1 MKFKFYL
8 SSLTFVLATF
18 FMVNAKTNTV
28 TGKVS
33 DGAGSLFGIN
43 VMIQGTTDNVVTDEN
58 GIFTLSSDQALPW
71 NLEFSSLGFA
81 TQTLSVVSTSQLI
94 SITLQAGEELDEVTI
109 TGLRKPEKV
118 SETITS
124 ISSVLLSEIENRPT
138 FNAAT
143 LLDNIVGVQ
152 VDNQGPNRTNVTLR
166 DNVDVFSTS
175 TLVMLD
181 YRDISQ
187 VGLSFF
193 DPGNS
198 NLSMIDLERVEI
210 IRGPQAALYGPGVDA
225 GVVHYLSK
233 DPFKY
238 SGTTLQIQTGG
249 IQNGGSMFSG
259 NNLMKSVYFRHAVS
273 NKNQTLGYKFNL
285 RHSETPEW
293 DLNSSQS
300 TSIFGATGTRN
311 IVDPLNGAQVGTVS
325 NMRDGSTT
333 GADATLYYR
342 PSNNFSFT
350 TVAGIGNT
358 VGNAWTSGTGEVFA
372 NTTQGFLQFRMNT
385 KNLFVQYNYTANVN
399 GTTGD
404 KIGFNYRTGGVSYI
418 DSKQSQLQVQ
428 YEIPFEKL
436 NTDVSIGFEHKL
448 AQFESYKRTFGRNE
462 DLTDY
467 RLYGAYAS
475 SKTKLG
481 DKFILSLA
489 GRYDRYAFLGGTK
502 SISPRVGLVFKPT
515 PRHSFRLSYN
525 KAHTPNDAMTLFLDL
540 PVQPIMFGG
549 NKIADAWLMGNMSGQ
564 TFNNVKTKFIGA
576 LAAAGVNNGQG
587 MDHSRAFGAISAGLL
602 PGLGAGAFDA
612 LLGPLAA
619 TVKSFIPWLSS
630 STTLATINGTG
641 AITRGK
647 LVDSAG
653 NVIGLENGDESK
665 LQINTTYEFGFKG
678 MLSDNLTWAVDIY
691 NTQKENFI
699 AQTTLS
705 PFVDLTGIGTDLA
718 ATIYPLAFAEAGNQG
733 YTGLTQVGIAQA
745 IAGLYQG
752 GAATMEGPVGI
763 IETDQ
768 APTGTSVPSLMMGYK
783 NFGKISYWGFDTAL
797 KYRPTDN
804 LTLFANYSVIS
815 QTEFEDDDFGDIR
828 ETGTYSMNHS
838 KHRVKTGLNYNRGK
852 WVFGASHKYDDGFNA
867 NMGVYSGNVPQ
878 KNIYDTNIG
887 YKINAKTQIDIA
899 LYNVTNHKY
908 SLFPG
913 MPEMGTM
920 GMATV
925 KLDL

>member
-1 MKFKFYL
+1 
-8 SSLTFVLATF
+8 
-18 FMVNAKTNTV
+18 
-28 TGKVS
+28 
-33 DGAGSLFGIN
+33 
-43 VMIQGTTDNVVTDEN
+43 
-58 GIFTLSSDQALPW
+58 
-71 NLEFSSLGFA
+71 
-81 TQTLSVVSTSQLI
+81 
-94 SITLQAGEELDEVTI
+94 
-109 TGLRKPEKV
+109 
-118 SETITS
+118 
-124 ISSVLLSEIENRPT
+124 
-138 FNAAT
+138 
-143 LLDNIVGVQ
+143 
-152 VDNQGPNRTNVTLR
+152 
-166 DNVDVFSTS
+166 
-175 TLVMLD
+175 
-181 YRDISQ
+181 
-187 VGLSFF
+187 
-193 DPGNS
+193 
-198 NLSMIDLERVEI
+198 
-210 IRGPQAALYGPGVDA
+210 
-225 GVVHYLSK
+225 
-233 DPFKY
+233 
-238 SGTTLQIQTGG
+238 
-249 IQNGGSMFSG
+249 
-259 NNLMKSVYFRHAVS
+259 
-273 NKNQTLGYKFNL
+273 
-285 RHSETPEW
+285 
-293 DLNSSQS
+293 
-300 TSIFGATGTRN
+300 
-311 IVDPLNGAQVGTVS
+311 
-325 NMRDGSTT
+325 
-333 GADATLYYR
+333 
-342 PSNNFSFT
+342 
-350 TVAGIGNT
+350 
-358 VGNAWTSGTGEVFA
+358 
-372 NTTQGFLQFRMNT
+372 
-385 KNLFVQYNYTANVN
+385 
-399 GTTGD
+399 
-404 KIGFNYRTGGVSYI
+404 
-418 DSKQSQLQVQ
+418 
-428 YEIPFEKL
+428 
-436 NTDVSIGFEHKL
+436 
-448 AQFESYKRTFGRNE
+448 
-462 DLTDY
+462 
-467 RLYGAYAS
+467 
-475 SKTKLG
+475 
-481 DKFILSLA
+481 
-489 GRYDRYAFLGGTK
+489 
-502 SISPRVGLVFKPT
+502 
-515 PRHSFRLSYN
+515 
-525 KAHTPNDAMTLFLDL
+525 MTLFLDL
-540 PVQPIMFGG
+540 PVRPILNGG
-549 NKIADAWLMGNMSGQ
+549 TKIADAWLMGNMSGQ
-564 TFNNVKTKFIGA
+564 TFNNVNTKFLGA
-576 LAAAGVNNGQG
+576 LAAAGVNRGQG
-587 MDHSRAFGAISAGLL
+587 IDHSRAFGAISMGLL

-619 TVKSFIPWLSS
+619 TIKSFIPWLSS

-653 NVIGLENGDESK
+653 NRVGLEEGDASK

-678 MLSDNLTWAVDIY
+678 MMSDNLTWAVDIY

-745 IAGLYQG
+745 IAGLYQQ